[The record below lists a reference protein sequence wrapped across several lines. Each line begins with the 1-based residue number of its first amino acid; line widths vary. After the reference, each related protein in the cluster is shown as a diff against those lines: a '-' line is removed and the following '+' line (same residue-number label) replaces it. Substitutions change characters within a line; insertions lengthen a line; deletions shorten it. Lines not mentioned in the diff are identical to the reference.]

1 MSVADSVLLDTS
13 TRTVQRAIRS
23 GRIDDDHLVGGD
35 RDSDS
40 EIEAEGLQETL
51 ELLKKGEVYN
61 LGQNRQYFHAPS
73 QMQPGSTQ
81 ETLAPAWRVAES
93 PRAPSDTVTQQ
104 QGVQHRSLPP
114 LSRPQTSKF
123 KADRSKSGRFST
135 FTPSEVSISPASLH
149 SSSKLPQTLAG
160 GDDKQGEH
168 QVMSASRET
177 LHSPSS
183 TTIDAPSFTVPGAE
197 STQFSLHGE
206 YIPVMT
212 QSSDS
217 TVSGSPASFP
227 SMIVDSPSFPPP
239 VRPHR
244 PERPPTI
251 VSLRTATADI
261 LTELDAAK
269 RPVASIPSSGITRT
283 ELSSIVA
290 PTVLERVPGPIDSAS
305 AVGSGL
311 ALGKVS
317 RFKKSRDGH
326 S

>member
-1 MSVADSVLLDTS
+1 MLLDTG

-23 GRIDDDHLVGGD
+23 GRIDDDDHLVGGD

-61 LGQNRQYFHAPS
+61 LGQKRQYFHAPS
-73 QMQPGSTQ
+73 QMQPASTQ
-81 ETLAPAWRVAES
+81 ETLAPALRVAES

-104 QGVQHRSLPP
+104 QGAQHRSLPP

-135 FTPSEVSISPASLH
+135 LTPLEISISPASLH

-168 QVMSASRET
+168 QVMSASKET

-183 TTIDAPSFTVPGAE
+183 TIDAPSFTVPRAE

-217 TVSGSPASFP
+217 TVSGSLASFP

-239 VRPHR
+239 VQRPHR

-269 RPVASIPSSGITRT
+269 RPVASTPSSGIPRA
-283 ELSSIVA
+283 ESSSIVA

-305 AVGSGL
+305 AAGSGL

>member
-1 MSVADSVLLDTS
+1 MRPD
-13 TRTVQRAIRS
+13 
-23 GRIDDDHLVGGD
+23 
-35 RDSDS
+35 
-40 EIEAEGLQETL
+40 
-51 ELLKKGEVYN
+51 
-61 LGQNRQYFHAPS
+61 
-73 QMQPGSTQ
+73 STQ
-81 ETLAPAWRVAES
+81 ETLASPWKVAES
-93 PRAPSDTVTQQ
+93 PRVPSNTVTQQ
-104 QGVQHRSLPP
+104 QGLQHRSLP
-114 LSRPQTSKF
+114 LFSRPKTSKF

-135 FTPSEVSISPASLH
+135 VTPSKISISSTPLH
-149 SSSKLPQTLAG
+149 SSSKLPQTLAD
-160 GDDKQGEH
+160 GDDKKQSEH
-168 QVMSASRET
+168 QVINASRET